1 MTTETQIFNA
11 VWSVIRRRLL
21 ERGVAATELCEQVIR
36 GHGKLGRVD
45 GKLRA
50 GTTVLDENNV
60 ILPMLVRATSLG
72 MSLYLGNR
80 RVASSSVL
88 GAGKPGDIGAYADS
102 ELVDTMLR
110 KRDIFRG
117 TIIRA
122 NVPILVIARPLYLG
136 DRPDEAGP
144 IGMLEAFQNE
154 QAFYESL
161 AAAARV
167 GAEQRSAAQ
176 EEAADGMES
185 VIHFLDDVAR
195 RLQLLALNGNII
207 ASQAGEYGRA
217 FRVVCRELG
226 TLADRAKG
234 TVSDVR
240 KLMQSMGLETGE
252 ARHEQNV
259 AAEAAE
265 RGTERDSSGA
275 SPRPSALPTS
285 PTSKPDAPARAG
297 KPERQERSE
306 RPNRPERPERLDRPE
321 RPERPGKLDKPGEP
335 H

>member
-11 VWSVIRRRLL
+11 VWSVIRRRVLD
-21 ERGVAATELCEQVIR
+21 RGVAATELCEQVIR
-36 GHGKLGRVD
+36 SHGKLGRVE

-60 ILPMLVRATSLG
+60 ILPMLARATSLG
-72 MSLYLGNR
+72 FSLYLGNR
-80 RVASSSVL
+80 RVASVSVL
-88 GAGKPGDIGAYADS
+88 GSGKPGDIGAYADA
-102 ELVDTMLR
+102 ELVDSVLR
-110 KRDIFRG
+110 KREVFKGMIL
-117 TIIRA
+117 RA
-122 NVPILVIARPLYLG
+122 GVPILAIARPLYLG
-136 DRPDEAGP
+136 EGPDEAGP
-144 IGMLEAFQNE
+144 IGMIEAFQNE

-207 ASQAGEYGRA
+207 AAQAGEYGRA

-234 TVSDVR
+234 TVTDVR
-240 KLMQSMGLETGE
+240 KLMQAMGLEGGE
-252 ARHEQNV
+252 AHHQSL
-259 AAEAAE
+259 ADAEAAAE
-265 RGTERDSSGA
+265 NDVPAEPRAAGTART
-275 SPRPSALPTS
+275 RPV
-285 PTSKPDAPARAG
+285 G
-297 KPERQERSE
+297 KP
-306 RPNRPERPERLDRPE
+306 
-321 RPERPGKLDKPGEP
+321 GA
-335 H
+335 

>member
-102 ELVDTMLR
+102 ELVDTVLR

-122 NVPILVIARPLYLG
+122 GVPILVIARPLYLG

-265 RGTERDSSGA
+265 RGTERDSPGP
-275 SPRPSALPTS
+275 SPRPTALPTRS
-285 PTSKPDAPARAG
+285 MSKPDAPARLA
-297 KPERQERSE
+297 KPERPERSE
-306 RPNRPERPERLDRPE
+306 RPNRPERAEPLQ